1 MKPCLQKFN
10 LKLLSSIHNFLRI
23 TLNVICF
30 YSECFFF
37 SFSAHSP
44 PSFFAPNLT
53 DSGVFANKSKDSEIF
68 PLQNEALESCLKMKS
83 VLTREVY
90 VVYVSL

>member
-1 MKPCLQKFN
+1 MLYVFIV
-10 LKLLSSIHNFLRI
+10 S
-23 TLNVICF
+23 
-30 YSECFFF
+30 FFF
-37 SFSAHSP
+37 PFSAHSP
-44 PSFFAPNLT
+44 PSFFAPNLLT
-53 DSGVFANKSKDSEIF
+53 DSGGFANKSKDSEFF